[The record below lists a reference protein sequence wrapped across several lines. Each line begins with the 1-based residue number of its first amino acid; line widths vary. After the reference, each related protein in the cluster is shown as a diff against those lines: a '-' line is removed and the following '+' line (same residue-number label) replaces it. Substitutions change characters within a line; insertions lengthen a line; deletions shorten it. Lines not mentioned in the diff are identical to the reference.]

1 MKSPNFY
8 ADLGLDRRAERR
20 RDPAWLAARLLSP
33 SARVVPVWRT
43 RSFIRPGDK
52 PTAVF
57 LAPAAIETSVET
69 AIFLGEN
76 GETAYFAVD
85 VSRLAEGDLP
95 RFAEGSGSF
104 VDLRAVGPIIDRR
117 EGALLAYARGLIHW
131 HSRHQYCGVCGSLT
145 RSEAGGHVRTCVD
158 PSCGAQHFPRTD
170 PAVIMLV
177 THEDRCF
184 LGRQKIWP
192 PGMRSTLA
200 GFVEPG
206 ESLEE
211 AVAREVYEEAGITC
225 LDVRYHS
232 SQPWPF
238 PSSIMLGFTARAA
251 TLDYRI
257 DPDEL
262 ETGAWYSREFLRQ
275 THDPEQFRLPR
286 LDSIARRLIEDWLAQ
301 A

>member
-20 RDPAWLAARLLSP
+20 RDPAWLAARLLAP

-52 PTAVF
+52 PAALF
-57 LAPAAIETSVET
+57 LPPSAIEISVER
-69 AIFLGEN
+69 AVFLGEN
-76 GETAYFAVD
+76 GEAAYFAVD
-85 VSRLAEGDLP
+85 VSMLSEDELP
-95 RFAEGSGSF
+95 RFADGVGSF
-104 VDLRAVGPIIDRR
+104 VDLRAVGAIIERR

-145 RSEAGGHVRTCVD
+145 RSEAGGHVRVCPN

-177 THEDRCF
+177 THGDHCF

-211 AVAREVYEEAGITC
+211 AVAREVYEEAGIAC

-251 TLDYRI
+251 TLDFRI

-262 ETGAWYSREFLRQ
+262 ETGAWYSREFVRQ

-286 LDSIARRLIEDWLAQ
+286 LDSIARRLVEDWLAQ
-301 A
+301 T

>member
-8 ADLGLDRRAERR
+8 ADLGLDRRAARR
-20 RDPAWLAARLLSP
+20 RDTAWLAARLLSP
-33 SARVVPVWRT
+33 SACVVPVWRT

-57 LAPAAIETSVET
+57 LPPAAIETSVET

-85 VSRLAEGDLP
+85 VSMLAEDDLP
-95 RFAEGSGSF
+95 RFAEGVGSF

-145 RSEAGGHVRTCVD
+145 RSEAGGHVRTCVN

-211 AVAREVYEEAGITC
+211 AVAREVYEEAGIAC

-262 ETGAWYSREFLRQ
+262 ETGAWYSREFLRR

-301 A
+301 T